1 MGVEI
6 GVEYQPYYNIQHH
19 YNVDVQHPAQP
30 EIDESEQCGY
40 SDDGYHCCAGIHPCG
55 KEFMVYVVLVGKER
69 GAVLAYA
76 YQVHSQHI
84 EAGDDQGRECQDC
97 RLEVEYRIVGMG
109 EQLYAEHA
117 EYQSDG
123 ERPGVAHEYLGVLLH
138 ISEHVVIEE
147 WA

>member
-1 MGVEI
+1 MLMFSIRLNPRLMRV
-6 GVEYQPYYNIQHH
+6 NS
-19 YNVDVQHPAQP
+19 VDIVM
-30 EIDESEQCGY
+30 
-40 SDDGYHCCAGIHPCG
+40 
-55 KEFMVYVVLVGKER
+55 MVTIAVR

-123 ERPGVAHEYLGVLLH
+123 ERPGVAHEYFGVFLH

-147 WA
+147 WAEHSERG